1 MNTTQNIQRKNNML
15 YAKVMGT
22 GSYLPKKII
31 TNDDL
36 SKMVDTSDEWI
47 VTRTGIKQR
56 HIADE
61 NEFTSDLATKA
72 ALDAMKSANI
82 SADEIDLIILSTT
95 TPNNTFPATATKVQA
110 NIQAVNSAAFDIQSV
125 CSGFMYAMTTANNY
139 IKSGTVKTVLV
150 IGAETLSRVVNW
162 KDRNTCVLFGDGAG
176 AVVLQ
181 ASNSSGIL
189 NTNIKSDGSFYEYLK
204 TTSGPSQGNKESFI
218 TMNGQEVFKVAVK
231 KMPEILLN
239 TIQDIGLSISDVSWV
254 IPHQANTR
262 IIDLV
267 AKNINIDKEK
277 VIITIDKHA
286 NTSAASIP
294 LAFDDAVKSGK
305 IKSGDIIAMTAIG
318 AGFSW
323 GSIVLKY

>member
-189 NTNIKSDGSFYEYLK
+189 NTNIKSDGNFYEYLK
-204 TTSGPSQGNKESFI
+204 TTSGPSQGNEESFI

-262 IIDLV
+262 IIYLV
-267 AKNINIDKEK
+267 AKNINK
-277 VIITIDKHA
+277 
-286 NTSAASIP
+286 
-294 LAFDDAVKSGK
+294 
-305 IKSGDIIAMTAIG
+305 
-318 AGFSW
+318 
-323 GSIVLKY
+323 

>member
-125 CSGFMYAMTTANNY
+125 CSGFIYAMTTANNY

-181 ASNSSGIL
+181 AS
-189 NTNIKSDGSFYEYLK
+189 
-204 TTSGPSQGNKESFI
+204 
-218 TMNGQEVFKVAVK
+218 
-231 KMPEILLN
+231 
-239 TIQDIGLSISDVSWV
+239 IQI
-254 IPHQANTR
+254 
-262 IIDLV
+262 
-267 AKNINIDKEK
+267 
-277 VIITIDKHA
+277 
-286 NTSAASIP
+286 
-294 LAFDDAVKSGK
+294 
-305 IKSGDIIAMTAIG
+305 
-318 AGFSW
+318 
-323 GSIVLKY
+323 